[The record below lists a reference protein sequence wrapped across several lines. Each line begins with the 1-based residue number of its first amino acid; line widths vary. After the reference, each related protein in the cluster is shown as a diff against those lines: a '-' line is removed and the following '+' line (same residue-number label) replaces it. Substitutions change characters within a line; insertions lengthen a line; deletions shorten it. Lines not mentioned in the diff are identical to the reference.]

1 LESRIEDWDGN
12 DEGIQGSI
20 EAVLALQT
28 YLETQNQPEQK
39 APDYSLLDN
48 SALIP
53 DSRPIELEQDVK
65 IQTFEA
71 LKAQLGKVIDPK

>member
-1 LESRIEDWDGN
+1 
-12 DEGIQGSI
+12 
-20 EAVLALQT
+20 
-28 YLETQNQPEQK
+28 
-39 APDYSLLDN
+39 LDN

-53 DSRPIELEQDVK
+53 DSRPIELEQDIK